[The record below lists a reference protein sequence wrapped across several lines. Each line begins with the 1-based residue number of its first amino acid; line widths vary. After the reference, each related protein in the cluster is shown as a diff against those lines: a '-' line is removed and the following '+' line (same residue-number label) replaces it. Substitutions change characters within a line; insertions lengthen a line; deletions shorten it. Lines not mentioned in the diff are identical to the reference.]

1 MSTVLLLVSHSVP
14 SCTYSPLSFGGAT
27 GLWSAWGREASDN
40 SLLSLGAER
49 GSGWVCSR
57 ANMDSHLTSSAPLVT
72 TSPFPSSHRQA
83 NTAHRHPLCVTK
95 GADYSWLLETVCVC
109 VFEHRGQRWS
119 SLGVVPQVP
128 STMFLHGSVS
138 LGPGTHRLD

>member
-1 MSTVLLLVSHSVP
+1 MSTVLLLVSHSAP

-40 SLLSLGAER
+40 SLLSLGAQR

-83 NTAHRHPLCVTK
+83 NTSHRHPLCVTK
-95 GADYSWLLETVCVC
+95 GADYS
-109 VFEHRGQRWS
+109 
-119 SLGVVPQVP
+119 
-128 STMFLHGSVS
+128 
-138 LGPGTHRLD
+138 